1 MPKTQVV
8 RVPEEATAQLNE
20 IGKNVG
26 ASQAQLVR
34 WAIDALIADVAHR
47 GGTMVLPYRYA
58 AELETAANPDKLQIL
73 PSPADKKHSAK

>member
-1 MPKTQVV
+1 MPKSQVV
-8 RVPEEATAQLNE
+8 RVPEEATAQLSE

-34 WAIDALIADVAHR
+34 WAIDALIADVARR

-58 AELETAANPDKLQIL
+58 EPESQLQSV
-73 PSPADKKHSAK
+73 PSGEIERSKVGSAK

>member
-8 RVPEEATAQLNE
+8 RIPEEATAQLNE

-34 WAIDALIADVAHR
+34 WAIDALIADVAQR

-58 AELETAANPDKLQIL
+58 ETEGSLQGL
-73 PSPADKKHSAK
+73 PSPVANKLPKKYSAK